1 MALNEYVRKR
11 SFKETPEPKP
21 AASVH
26 APGNSFCVQ
35 RHDASR
41 LHYDFRLE
49 IDGALKSWA
58 VPKGPTLDPTPKR
71 LAAMVEDHPLEYGSF
86 EGNIPA
92 GNYGAGSVMLWDRG
106 TYELLGDKS
115 PLDQLARGDFK
126 FRLHGEKLKGE
137 FAIVLMKGRGKGNEW
152 LLLKKKDAEARPG
165 WDVEEYAFSVLT
177 GRSQEEIAKDLP
189 SRKTVETPVKKKVSA
204 PERVSGRKTVE
215 ASVDPARLPGAVRA
229 PMPGAILPMKS
240 MLSETPPKGDEWLF
254 EIKWDGVRAICFI
267 DDKTVRITSRTGN
280 SCERQYPELSVIGHQ
295 IAAKQAILD
304 GEIAVLDKSGVS
316 SFGLIQP
323 RIAVADPNSV
333 AHLARRTPV
342 TLFVF
347 DLLYLD
353 GYDLRGVPLIER
365 KRVLQSILQPSGVM
379 RYSEHFVNNGKEMWQ
394 AAKATGLEGIIAKCA
409 TSTYQSKRSRDWIK
423 VKIVAQQEFII
434 CGYTAGEREYF
445 GSLVLGLYDSG
456 ELVYVGNVG
465 TGFDQRLMEQ
475 IYRQIEPLTTTQSPF
490 EEVPEIGREITW
502 VRPEVVCEVKF
513 ATWTEE
519 GRLRAPVFLG
529 LRADVEP
536 NECVRETAMRT
547 ETKPT
552 SAEADARPATQSP
565 LLTGKAEEAA
575 LNIDGRRL
583 KFTHLNKVFYPAEG
597 YNKRDLLNFY
607 DAVAGLLLPYLKDRP
622 LSLKRYPDGIAAEFF
637 FQKDT
642 HDRFPPWVRA
652 EPIYSDHKKAPTRW
666 VVADDRAALLY
677 LTNLGCIDQNP
688 WMSRV
693 GSLECPDFMLI
704 DLDPQ
709 GCEFD
714 RIIEAAQL
722 VRKKLDLVGLEGYP
736 KTTGGDGM
744 HIYVPLEPIY
754 SYEQV
759 RSFTEI
765 IARVVAA
772 ERPDLFTT
780 PRAVT
785 RREQGKVYFDYLQIG
800 ESKTIAAPYVV
811 RAYPGAPVATP
822 LAWREVSTGLMPS
835 HFHIRNAMDRFERVG
850 DLFEPVLKNLQR
862 LEPAMAKLE
871 KLVQA
876 GAG

>member
-1 MALNEYVRKR
+1 MALNEYAKKR
-11 SFKETPEPKP
+11 SFESTPEPKP
-21 AASVH
+21 KSRDTATG
-26 APGNSFCVQ
+26 GNSFCVQ
-35 RHDASR
+35 RHDATR

-49 IDGALKSWA
+49 MDGVLKSWA

-71 LAAMVEDHPLEYGSF
+71 LAAMVEDHPLDYGGF

-115 PLDQLARGDFK
+115 GIEQIARGDLKFK
-126 FRLHGEKLKGE
+126 LHGEKLRGE
-137 FAIVLMKGRGKGNEW
+137 FALVLMKGRGKGNEW
-152 LLLKKKDAEARPG
+152 LLLKKKDAETRPG
-165 WDVEEYAFSVLT
+165 WDVEEYAHSVLT
-177 GRSQEEIAKDLP
+177 GRTQEEIAKDMP
-189 SRKTVETPVKKKVSA
+189 PRKTQKAAAKKKLSPQPVDA
-204 PERVSGRKTVE
+204 GTDSGSVP
-215 ASVDPARLPGAVRA
+215 SVDPASLPGAVRA
-229 PMPGAILPMKS
+229 PMPTAIVPMKS
-240 MLSETPPKGDEWLF
+240 TLSETPPKGDDWLF
-254 EIKWDGVRAICFI
+254 EVKWDGVRAICFI
-267 DDKTVRITSRTGN
+267 DDGKVRMMSRTGH

-304 GEIAVLDKSGVS
+304 GEITVLDKNGVS

-323 RIAVADPNSV
+323 RIAVADPNSI

-365 KRVLQSILQPSGVM
+365 KRALQTILRPSAVM
-379 RYSEHFVNNGKEMWQ
+379 RFSEHFVNNGDEML
-394 AAKATGLEGIIAKCA
+394 AAARATGLEGILAKNA
-409 TSTYQSKRSRDWIK
+409 AGTYQPKRSRDWLKI
-423 VKIVAQQEFII
+423 KIVTEQEFVI
-434 CGYTAGEREYF
+434 CGYTAGERDYF
-445 GSLVLGLYDSG
+445 GSLVLGVYEQG
-456 ELVYVGNVG
+456 KLVYVGNVG
-465 TGFDQRLMEQ
+465 TGFDQSMMEQ
-475 IYRQIEPLTTTQSPF
+475 IYRRIEPLTTTQPPF
-490 EEVPEIGREITW
+490 AELPQIGREITW

-513 ATWTEE
+513 ANWTED
-519 GRLRAPVFLG
+519 GRLRAPVFVG
-529 LRADVEP
+529 LRQDVEP
-536 NECVRETAMRT
+536 TEVSRETAAAM
-547 ETKPT
+547 EEAAKPV
-552 SAEADARPATQSP
+552 ARPP
-565 LLTGKAEEAA
+565 LLIGKAEEATVA
-575 LNIDGRRL
+575 MDGQRL

-597 YNKRDLLNFY
+597 YTKRDLLNYY
-607 DAVAGLLLPYLKDRP
+607 DAVADLLLPYLKDRP

-642 HDRFPPWVRA
+642 HDRVPPWIRV
-652 EPIYSDHKKAPTRW
+652 EPIYSDHKKAPIRF
-666 VVADDRAALLY
+666 VLAENRAALLY

-693 GSLECPDFMLI
+693 GSLDCPDFMLI

-722 VRKKLDLVGLEGYP
+722 VRKKLDAVGLEGYP

-744 HIYVPLEPIY
+744 HIYVPLESVY

-759 RSFTEI
+759 RSFAEI
-765 IARVVAA
+765 IARVSAT

-780 PRAVT
+780 PRPVA

-822 LAWREVSTGLMPS
+822 LAWREVAPGLMPS
-835 HFHIRNAMDRFERVG
+835 HFHIRNALDRFLRVG
-850 DLFEPVLKNLQR
+850 DLFEPVLRKPQR
-862 LEPAMAKLE
+862 LEPAIQKLE
-871 KLVQA
+871 KLVQS
-876 GAG
+876 GGR